1 MFYMRKSTHQRNSS
15 YPAMDIRCMPSRSR
29 VYIDIEVEDV
39 CYIETHRTNRGVY
52 AKKRTAHQITVY
64 TAMNS

>member
-39 CYIETHRTNRGVY
+39 CYIETHRTNHGVY

>member
-1 MFYMRKSTHQRNSS
+1 MFYMRRSTHQRNSS

-39 CYIETHRTNRGVY
+39 CYIGTHRTNHVVY
-52 AKKRTAHQITVY
+52 VKKRTAHQITVY

>member
-1 MFYMRKSTHQRNSS
+1 MFYMRRSTHQRNSS
-15 YPAMDIRCMPSRSR
+15 YPVMDIRCMPSRNR

-39 CYIETHRTNRGVY
+39 CYIGTHRTNHGVY
-52 AKKRTAHQITVY
+52 TKKRTAHQITVY

>member
-1 MFYMRKSTHQRNSS
+1 MFYMRSSTHQRNSS

-39 CYIETHRTNRGVY
+39 CYIGTHRTNHGVY
-52 AKKRTAHQITVY
+52 AKKRTAHQITTY

>member
-39 CYIETHRTNRGVY
+39 CYIETHRTNNGVY